1 MKDYSEMAWLMER
14 IMHKYAQYEKMPQKY
29 CEDVI
34 LTQPEIHTVAIIGDK
49 EGIGVTE
56 LAKIRGITK
65 GAVSQMVDKLV
76 EKGLV
81 EKRENPH
88 SKAAISLY
96 LTRTGI
102 RARAEHRKLHETMG
116 TRFAVILEKI
126 PEETRESMMC
136 FLEAFEEEL
145 DR

>member
-1 MKDYSEMAWLMER
+1 MKNYIEMAWLMER
-14 IMHKYAQYEKMPQKY
+14 IMHKYAQYEKIPQQY
-29 CEDVI
+29 CEDIV

-49 EGIGVTE
+49 EGIGITE
-56 LAKIRGITK
+56 LAKMRGITK

-96 LTRTGI
+96 LTPNGQ
-102 RARAEHRKLHETMG
+102 RARAEHRKMHETMG
-116 TRFAVILEKI
+116 KRFAAILEKI
-126 PEETRESMMC
+126 PEDTWESMKC